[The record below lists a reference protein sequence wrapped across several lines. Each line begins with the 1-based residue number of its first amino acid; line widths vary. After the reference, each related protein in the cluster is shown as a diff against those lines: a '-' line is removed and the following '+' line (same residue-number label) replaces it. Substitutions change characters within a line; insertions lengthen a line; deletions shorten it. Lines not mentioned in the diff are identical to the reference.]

1 VAEAMSQALSKISEE
16 MIKDVYDCLK
26 NRYQE

>member
-16 MIKDVYDCLK
+16 VIKDVYDCLK
-26 NRYQE
+26 DR